1 VCVSNSEDN
10 GGSVDEVCCT
20 FLQR

>member
-1 VCVSNSEDN
+1 VSNSEDN